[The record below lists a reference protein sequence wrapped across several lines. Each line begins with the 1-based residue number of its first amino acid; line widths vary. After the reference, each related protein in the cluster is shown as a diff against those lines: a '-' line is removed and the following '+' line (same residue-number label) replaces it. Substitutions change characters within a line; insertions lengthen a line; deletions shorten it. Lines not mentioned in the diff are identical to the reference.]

1 MLTPVEL
8 LSAMGGVKEE
18 YVLEAQEALGYTAE
32 VQRHS
37 HRKIWRVALIAA
49 LITAILSVTAYAL
62 GWLGLKER
70 SFDTPSPSFSTPRL
84 PPRQTE
90 AVPLETEEITHW
102 VSMNGYKDSAEYKAN
117 AEWVAFYWDYV
128 QNSEHDFSDDF
139 PEGEEQDYVEICHY
153 YGCYDKTMADKLFE
167 IAERYGLKLHTWRY
181 TPATLPEFYATAGTG
196 NFLTENVL
204 GNGYVYEDGSFML
217 QGDIRPYGLPENSG
231 APDRVFSFYVHK
243 SLAGTVIPY
252 FSSSDDPENY
262 TEWEYTNQHGDTV
275 LMSFDETRGRLMVF
289 FDSDGVFLQM
299 NAGSIYEPIES
310 REEAEHIADQFIF
323 HEALKTN
330 MANEAQK

>member
-8 LSAMGGVKEE
+8 LCAMGGIKEE
-18 YVLEAQEALGYTAE
+18 YVLEAQEVLGYTAE
-32 VQRHS
+32 VQHRS

-49 LITAILSVTAYAL
+49 VIAALLSVTAYAL

-70 SFDTPSPSFSTPRL
+70 SFDTPSPTFSTPRL

-90 AVPLETEEITHW
+90 AVPQETEEITHW

-117 AEWVAFYWDYV
+117 AEWVTLYWDYV
-128 QNSEHDFSDDF
+128 QNSEHQFSDDF

-181 TPATLPEFYATAGTG
+181 TPSTLREFYATAGTG
-196 NFLTENVL
+196 SFLTENVQ
-204 GNGYVYEDGSFML
+204 GMGYVYEDGSFVL
-217 QGDIRPYGLPENSG
+217 QGEVRPYGLLESG
-231 APDRVFSFYVHK
+231 SAPDRVFSFYVNK
-243 SLAGTVIPY
+243 NLAGTVIPY

-275 LMSFDETRGRLMVF
+275 LMSFDEDRGRLMVF
-289 FDSDGVFLQM
+289 FDLDGVFLQV
-299 NAGSIYEPIES
+299 NAGSIYAPIES
-310 REEAEHIADQFIF
+310 REEAERIADQFIF
-323 HEALKTN
+323 HEALKTEMTN
-330 MANEAQK
+330 KPHE